1 VNPAA
6 VAQSRHLLLALDAS
20 RCCPEDVVLAVELAA
35 LLGGELEGLFVE
47 DADLMTVAQLPFAR
61 EVGGRSGQDR
71 PMLRESVESL
81 VRRRVERVAGE
92 LERAAK
98 MRNVPVR
105 HTTTRGK
112 VVQQAFA
119 QREHRDVLLLHPRTL
134 ASSLGQRAVPR
145 PILVWYEGG
154 NDATATLDVAVALAR
169 MTRTDLLVGVPA
181 GRLGTERDI
190 RASLSD
196 WIDRLSGRVRIQPV
210 FGAPTE
216 AIIDVARSARAAQ
229 IVLTATGDVITADAV
244 ERMLAAIGSRLVLVR

>member
-1 VNPAA
+1 MSPAG
-6 VAQSRHLLLALDAS
+6 VAQVRHLLLALDAG

-47 DADLMTVAQLPFAR
+47 DADLMTVAQLPFVR

-71 PMLRESVESL
+71 PILRESVESL
-81 VRRRVERVAGE
+81 VKRRVERVAGE

-112 VVQQAFA
+112 IVQQAFE
-119 QREHRDVLLLHPRTL
+119 QREHRDVLLLHPSSIVPSIGQTG
-134 ASSLGQRAVPR
+134 ASR

-154 NDATATLDVAVALAR
+154 EEATASLDIAVVLAR
-169 MTRTDLLVGVPA
+169 MTGTDLLVGVPA

-190 RASLSD
+190 RASLAD
-196 WIDRLSGRVRIQPV
+196 WIDRLSGRVRIRPA

-216 AIIDVARSARAAQ
+216 AIIDAARSARAAQ
-229 IVLTATGDVITADAV
+229 VVLTATGDLVTADAV